1 MRMGLKKLICI
12 ALFILLL
19 ACSGKVTKEE
29 SPESLFELGLNYL
42 KGNDSL
48 GIYMNKEKGIALI
61 RRSAEQGYVK
71 AQYVLGFS
79 YYFGE
84 GVLQDYTQAVYWWR
98 KAAEQGHAAAQYYL
112 GRAYCKG
119 DGVSQDYT
127 QAVYWWRKAAEQ
139 GYSDA
144 QYYLGFAYYCGVGV
158 SADGTQAVYWWRKA
172 AEQGH
177 RMAINSLSN
186 IENN

>member
-1 MRMGLKKLICI
+1 MRLNPFMCI

-42 KGNDSL
+42 NGRNDSL

-61 RRSAEQGYVK
+61 RRSAEQGYTE

-98 KAAEQGHAAAQYYL
+98 KAAEQG
-112 GRAYCKG
+112 
-119 DGVSQDYT
+119 YT
-127 QAVYWWRKAAEQ
+127 
-139 GYSDA
+139 DA
-144 QYYLGFAYYCGVGV
+144 QFYLGFAYYSGVGV

>member
-1 MRMGLKKLICI
+1 MRMRLNPFICI
-12 ALFILLL
+12 VLFIPLL

-42 KGNDSL
+42 NGRNDSL

-61 RRSAEQGYVK
+61 RRSAEQGYTE
-71 AQYVLGFS
+71 AQYNLGS
-79 YYFGE
+79 AYYFGE
-84 GVLQDYTQAVYWWR
+84 GVLQDY
-98 KAAEQGHAAAQYYL
+98 
-112 GRAYCKG
+112 
-119 DGVSQDYT
+119 
-127 QAVYWWRKAAEQ
+127 
-139 GYSDA
+139 
-144 QYYLGFAYYCGVGV
+144 
-158 SADGTQAVYWWRKA
+158 TQAVYWWRKA